1 MPALI
6 YGLCALV
13 ALICTGL
20 LVRAWRT
27 SRYRLLLWA
36 ALCFAALTANNV
48 LLFLDKI
55 VFTELDFSLLRAITA
70 LVAMSVLLYGL
81 IWDAE

>member
-20 LVRAWRT
+20 LVRAWRA

-70 LVAMSVLLYGL
+70 LVAVSVLIYGL
-81 IWDAE
+81 VWDAQ

>member
-1 MPALI
+1 MAPVI

-13 ALICTGL
+13 ALMCAIL
-20 LVRAWRT
+20 LVRAWRV
-27 SRYRLLLWA
+27 SRYRLLFWS

-55 VFTELDFSLLRAITA
+55 IFPAVDLSLARTLTA
-70 LVAMSVLLYGL
+70 LVGMSVLLYGL
-81 IWDAE
+81 IWDAH